1 MARLSFSYNY
11 TDREQ
16 SEAIQV
22 FRFGLAH
29 LRDGQSFEAL
39 AAFRQAASME
49 PQNPYFLSYY
59 GLALARASRSWD
71 EAEALCLA
79 ALRMRRQIPQLYL
92 NLAELYRFRGH
103 VGEAIETLTDA
114 MRYTGGD
121 ARITEALGMFGVRKA
136 PVLRFLG
143 RNHPLNKY
151 LGRVRYRTM
160 HLFRKPHRGL

>member
-1 MARLSFSYNY
+1 MAKLGLAYNY
-11 TDREQ
+11 KDKEQ

-22 FRFGLAH
+22 FRVGLAN

-39 AAFRQAASME
+39 AAFRQAASLE

-59 GLALARASRSWD
+59 GLALARSSRNWD

-92 NLAELYRFRGH
+92 NLAELYRFRGRPGDA
-103 VGEAIETLTDA
+103 VDTLTDA

-121 ARITEALGMFGVRKA
+121 SRIKEALSVLGVRKP
-136 PVLRFLG
+136 PVLKFLG
-143 RNHPLNKY
+143 RKNPLNRY
-151 LGRVRYRTM
+151 LGRMRHRAKG
-160 HLFRKPHRGL
+160 LFRKRRRGL

>member
-1 MARLSFSYNY
+1 MARLGLAYNY
-11 TDREQ
+11 SEKAQ

-59 GLALARASRSWD
+59 GLSLARASRNWD

-92 NLAELYRFRGH
+92 NLAELYRFRGR
-103 VGEAIETLTDA
+103 VSDAVETLTDA
-114 MRYTGGD
+114 MRYTGKD
-121 ARITEALGMFGVRKA
+121 ARIKEALAVFGMRQA
-136 PVLRFLG
+136 PVLKFLE
-143 RNHPLNKY
+143 RTHPLNRY
-151 LGRVRYRTM
+151 LGRMRHKTRK
-160 HLFRKPHRGL
+160 LFRRPVRGL